1 MLSRRECMNA
11 AESLVHGND
20 IDRRNAARSLA
31 DYVRI
36 ILNEI
41 GAHYSGYGIIKH
53 SPIKHRYKLLRTLV
67 PQLIPLK
74 KLFFEI
80 QELRDAI
87 EHDDEVIPSND
98 KLGNLINDVKN
109 LEQLF
114 VEDICPDLEKLDM
127 SLDEKLLEDWTEV
140 FYLYDRLDNYLFLN
154 KNKFNDLVRRV
165 HKYMQIVSRLKELN
179 DQTKINIDRELLK
192 LQIDLRN
199 LFEERT

>member
-1 MLSRRECMNA
+1 M
-11 AESLVHGND
+11 
-20 IDRRNAARSLA
+20 
-31 DYVRI
+31 
-36 ILNEI
+36 
-41 GAHYSGYGIIKH
+41 
-53 SPIKHRYKLLRTLV
+53 
-67 PQLIPLK
+67 
-74 KLFFEI
+74 
-80 QELRDAI
+80 
-87 EHDDEVIPSND
+87 IPSND

-127 SLDEKLLEDWTEV
+127 SLDEKLLEDWNEV